1 METNSEREI
10 LVAGFGGQGIVLIG
24 SILGKAAAIHDL
36 KHATM
41 IQAYGP
47 EARGGSCSSQVI
59 ISEEE
64 IAYPYV
70 QEPQVLM
77 CMSQEGF
84 EKNVGSLL
92 AGGLLIWDTD
102 LVNTGELDSRMD
114 RLPYTRHPVRGE
126 TGQQDDGQ
134 YRHVGVSLRAQRR
147 GPAGL
152 AASRRAQLGTGQDQG
167 HECHGFRAGPRIW
180 RGHPEEPGQIGRAP
194 GDPSGEPIMSVSS
207 TKVPR
212 KGVLL
217 LGSGYGALKVAEDV
231 AQAGIPVVWV
241 TRAQHFLELP
251 QGLER
256 DPDWPEDLDFQF
268 RPLYLRVTRHPL
280 VTTLT
285 QARVRSLGEVPGRL
299 PVVIEQDPIYV
310 DYDLCTGCSRC
321 MELSSGAAGALA
333 LFAHAGILSLSCS
346 GA

>member
-1 METNSEREI
+1 METKTEKEI

-102 LVNTGELDSRMD
+102 LVKTGELDSHWTAYHI
-114 RLPYTRHPVRGE
+114 PATRFAEKLGNKMMANIVMLGFLSALSDVVQP
-126 TGQQDDGQ
+126 D
-134 YRHVGVSLRAQRR
+134 SLRQAVLSSVPAKTKDMNATAFER
-147 GPAGL
+147 GREYGEAIQK
-152 AASRRAQLGTGQDQG
+152 SRA
-167 HECHGFRAGPRIW
+167 
-180 RGHPEEPGQIGRAP
+180 
-194 GDPSGEPIMSVSS
+194 
-207 TKVPR
+207 K
-212 KGVLL
+212 
-217 LGSGYGALKVAEDV
+217 
-231 AQAGIPVVWV
+231 
-241 TRAQHFLELP
+241 
-251 QGLER
+251 
-256 DPDWPEDLDFQF
+256 
-268 RPLYLRVTRHPL
+268 
-280 VTTLT
+280 
-285 QARVRSLGEVPGRL
+285 LGENPETPL
-299 PVVIEQDPIYV
+299 ENQ
-310 DYDLCTGCSRC
+310 
-321 MELSSGAAGALA
+321 
-333 LFAHAGILSLSCS
+333 
-346 GA
+346 